1 MAQKE
6 GAEMARIASLESDFR
21 GFFQI
26 SSDLMLIADSNAIVA
41 DLNTAWLTT
50 LGWSHDELVGTS
62 VFDLIHPDDLAL
74 TMLEYHVLMDGSKET
89 VVVHETRIRC
99 KDGAYRWTD
108 WTAGMMGDT
117 LYAIGRDITDRVAT
131 LATLAESLETT
142 RAIADAA
149 LDSIVV
155 IDRDLNIVETNASSE
170 EIHGHSSTVRRNHNV
185 LDLIHPDDRENV
197 QRTLLRT
204 FEEGGV
210 AILNFRIRH
219 ADGHYV
225 ALQARGRSL
234 RSDDGVPTRL
244 VFIGRDATESN
255 AARAALTESLE
266 LTRAIFD
273 AAVDGIVMIDRNFQI
288 VESNAAVANML
299 GITPDK
305 GAKQATTAAIHLD
318 DLAAVREAAERL
330 FTNDEIVTVRYRAQ
344 HADGH
349 WVKIES
355 RGRGLSNPQGPTTM
369 AVFTARD
376 ISKTVE
382 NEEALAASLE
392 TTRAI
397 FDAAADGIV
406 MVNREFQI
414 VESNL
419 ASASLFGST
428 AGQRARQASLDDV
441 HPDDLGLV
449 FEAAQRMFDS
459 DEVVTARYRVL
470 RDGGE
475 VATIESR
482 GRSLYNPLG
491 PPNMAVFIARD
502 VSESVKAE
510 EDLAASVET
519 TRAVLEAAPDP
530 IIMIDADLN
539 ILEASPSTLRTFGLT
554 PAERLGAS
562 ALDVVLANDGERVE
576 GELRRF
582 FREKRKEPFTTRFGA
597 QHKDGHTITIEAR
610 GLVLSDESGRA
621 PRAVIVSRDISDA
634 VAAEAALADSVALTS
649 AILEAAPDSITTIDS
664 QLRVINSSPG
674 AERLFGISMAER
686 RGQSVRFIVHPDD
699 QFEYVAALKRLF
711 LLGADDTITMRFRAH
726 HADGTW
732 MRIQTRARLLRN
744 IDGQVP
750 QAVMVSRD
758 VSEEFAAQE
767 AMKNAKEAAEQS
779 NLAKSEFMSRMSH
792 ELRTPLNSVLGFS
805 QILQME
811 LESPDQQELVQHIFK
826 SGSHLLD
833 LINEVLDISRVESG
847 HINVSLESVSVDD
860 VVDECIRIMTPQA
873 SDAGIT
879 LVAGDCHSTQVLSDQ
894 QRLTQ
899 VLLNLMSNAVKFNSE
914 HGTVTIECITR
925 DDRVRLNVTDT
936 GAGIA
941 PEMVDRLFI
950 AFERLDA
957 DAKGIQGTGLG
968 LAHSK
973 SLIEAIG
980 GTVGFESVPG
990 KGSTFWID
998 VPATDVP
1005 RSVAPEPR
1013 VRVATTKPALPETTV
1028 LYIEDNVSN
1037 IHLIERLMLNRTTV
1051 QLVTSLQGGMGIE
1064 LAQQLKP
1071 ALILLDVHLPDLH
1084 GFDVLHQLRDDPR
1097 TKDIPVV
1104 VLSAD
1109 ATDWQT
1115 ARFLQAGANDYLTK
1129 PIDLR
1134 RLLEMLDEY
1143 LGAAPSPLVHHE
1155 TP

>member
-1 MAQKE
+1 MSQKE
-6 GAEMARIASLESDFR
+6 RRMARIASLESDFR

-26 SSDLMLIADSNAIVA
+26 SSDLMLIADANANVA

-62 VFDLIHPDDLAL
+62 VFNLIHPDDLAS
-74 TMLEYHVLMDGSKET
+74 TMLEYQVLMDGSKET
-89 VVVHETRIRC
+89 IVVHETRIRC

-117 LYAIGRDITDRVAT
+117 LYAIGRDITDRKTT

-142 RAIADAA
+142 RAISDAA

-185 LDLIHPDDRENV
+185 LDLIHPDDRENIK
-197 QRTLLRT
+197 RTLLRS
-204 FEEGGV
+204 FEDGGV

-225 ALQARGRSL
+225 ALEARGRSL

-244 VFIGRDATESN
+244 VFIGRDATEAN

-266 LTRAIFD
+266 LSRAIFD
-273 AAVDGIVMIDRNFQI
+273 AAVDGIVMMDRNFHI
-288 VESNAAVANML
+288 VESNAAVAHML
-299 GITPDK
+299 GVTSDREANQVAMTFIHPD
-305 GAKQATTAAIHLD
+305 D
-318 DLAAVREAAERL
+318 VAAVRDAAKRL
-330 FTNDEIVTVRYRAQ
+330 FTSDEIVTVRYRAQ

-355 RGRGLSNPQGPTTM
+355 RGRGLFNPQGPTNV
-369 AVFTARD
+369 AVFIARD

-406 MVNREFQI
+406 MVNRDFQV

-428 AGQRARQASLDDV
+428 ADQRSGLASLDDV

-449 FEAAQRMFDS
+449 LEAGQRMFDS
-459 DEVVTARYRVL
+459 DEIVTARYRVL
-470 RDGGE
+470 RGGGE

-491 PPNMAVFIARD
+491 PPNLAVFIARD
-502 VSESVKAE
+502 MSESVKAE

-539 ILEASPSTLRTFGLT
+539 ILEASPSTKRTFGLT
-554 PAERLGAS
+554 PAERVGAS
-562 ALDVVLANDGERVE
+562 ALDVVLADDRERVE

-582 FREKRKEPFTTRFGA
+582 FREKRKEPFRIRFGA
-597 QHKDGHTITIEAR
+597 QHKDGHTLTIEAR

-649 AILEAAPDSITTIDS
+649 AILEAAPDSITTIDN
-664 QLRVINSSPG
+664 QLRVINSSAG
-674 AERLFGISMAER
+674 AERLFGIPRADR
-686 RGQSVRFIVHPDD
+686 RGQSVPFIVHPDD

-711 LLGADDTITMRFRAH
+711 RLGADNTITMRFRAH

-767 AMKNAKEAAEQS
+767 AMKNAREAAEQS

-811 LESPDQQELVQHIFK
+811 LESPDQLELVEHIFK

-879 LVAGDCHSTQVLSDQ
+879 LVARDCHDAQVLSDQ

-899 VLLNLMSNAVKFNSE
+899 VLLNLMSNAVKFNSV
-914 HGTVTIECITR
+914 HGTVTIECITQG
-925 DDRVRLNVTDT
+925 DRVRLNVTDT
-936 GAGIA
+936 GAGIT

-980 GTVGFESVPG
+980 GSVGVESVPG

-1005 RSVAPEPR
+1005 RSVAPQPR

-1051 QLVTSLQGGMGIE
+1051 HLVTSLQGGMGIE

-1071 ALILLDVHLPDLH
+1071 ALILLDVHLPDIH
-1084 GFDVLHQLRDDPR
+1084 GFDVLHRLRDDPR

-1143 LGAAPSPLVHHE
+1143 LGAAPSPLVHHD